1 MLAATK
7 TLTVRLQI
15 LQGRG
20 LAPKDKNGLADPY
33 VIATY
38 GKRKQSTHIVYENL
52 DPIWNCSFD
61 FTLNLKNLVPS
72 LHLVV
77 WDYNRLRHS
86 YMGQLEISL
95 KDMFVDQQPRLYKP
109 SRENALWYTLTPGT
123 GKHAGATVAGEVL
136 INSGFVTPPAES
148 QTPAWKAQWDTLKQ
162 VLFAPSN
169 SPHEPELP
177 LSEEFDG
184 DYDEDRSPAEAPTA
198 SSEARPANMPKD
210 HFADLTQSPG
220 SGPPP
225 RPYVSLQETLRDY
238 LQESLHQPERPA
250 LNPSHLSLS
259 PRGPPDATLTDPAP
273 DPVPDPG
280 EDPTPRSRPDDGS
293 SDTLQAQEWRAAFNS
308 SPLTLPITPSQASF
322 QSVVG
327 PLGEARRPQG
337 VVFIEISS
345 ASDLPRA
352 PNATRTGFDMDPFV
366 VIGFARKT
374 WRTTTKRH
382 KLNPQWNEKLSFP
395 LYSHELNY
403 PLRFSLYDY
412 DKLSNNDHI
421 GTVSLPLT
429 HVVQYFETQY
439 AEILSSHRF
448 DTQLMPHFDM
458 EDLPLDLALTK
469 KSWQDH
475 HTSQLHIRVSYA
487 PYAVLRRKF
496 WLAMCRQYDS
506 DENGTMNLTEVQTML
521 DSLGSTL
528 SDDIIDQF
536 FYRVDKFPDQDDLSF
551 GELIDGIEHYTFH
564 ASRRSSRDDLVTS
577 GQTQAQTTH
586 ALLTEA
592 LKNSTIAA
600 TRRPSTPG
608 LGEFAHEPI
617 ATVPSDES
625 VKSAPAATAL
635 PQTKIAKVRSRG
647 SSLLEVAKK
656 SGSHLIQAAKRKV
669 RKPSLANNSAPP
681 SPEGGNSPNIPSTP
695 NMERGDPLS
704 GMFSL
709 GDSNEPVTEPI
720 RGGEGD
726 GQTPMETSTG
736 GHSHS
741 SSSGSSEGEASGQTT
756 PRSTP
761 KIIQATACPICQR
774 YPIAELSDL
783 DTINHV
789 ASCYI
794 RDTNKSSRERFVM
807 DNYVT
812 ESQAQRKWF
821 TRMVKYV
828 GYGGYAVGKNNA
840 NIIVLDRAS
849 GTHIEEKMP
858 AYIRIGIR
866 LLYKTVGSKSP
877 ASQRTIRNLLK
888 SLSIKQ
894 GRKYDDPLSAKQI
907 KSFIAFHNLNVD
919 EILDPLDSFTTFN
932 EFFYRKLKP
941 TARPNPAPHDPR
953 VALSPADCRFMAFD
967 TLGDATRI
975 WIKGRNFNL
984 TRLLGGFSHLA
995 NQFEGGRLAIF
1006 RLAPQDYHR
1015 FHMPV
1020 DGDMLKSFPVHETF
1034 GAFSEVTPAGEE
1046 DSGGI
1051 VANASTA
1058 SVVTTHDGLVHFPY
1072 IIPGDY
1078 YTVNPMAIRSPLDVY
1093 GENVRVI
1100 NLIDSPQF
1108 GLVAFVSIGAMMVG
1122 SVVITSQ
1129 PGQFYSRMDEHG
1141 YFKFGGSTCIL
1152 LFQKD
1157 RIDFDRD
1164 LIDNSN
1170 LPIETL
1176 LRMGSTIGTARSH
1189 SS

>member
-210 HFADLTQSPG
+210 HFADLT
-220 SGPPP
+220 
-225 RPYVSLQETLRDY
+225 
-238 LQESLHQPERPA
+238 H
-250 LNPSHLSLS
+250 
-259 PRGPPDATLTDPAP
+259 
-273 DPVPDPG
+273 
-280 EDPTPRSRPDDGS
+280 
-293 SDTLQAQEWRAAFNS
+293 
-308 SPLTLPITPSQASF
+308 QASF

-564 ASRRSSRDDLVTS
+564 ASRRSSRDDL
-577 GQTQAQTTH
+577 
-586 ALLTEA
+586 
-592 LKNSTIAA
+592 
-600 TRRPSTPG
+600 
-608 LGEFAHEPI
+608 
-617 ATVPSDES
+617 
-625 VKSAPAATAL
+625 
-635 PQTKIAKVRSRG
+635 
-647 SSLLEVAKK
+647 
-656 SGSHLIQAAKRKV
+656 
-669 RKPSLANNSAPP
+669 
-681 SPEGGNSPNIPSTP
+681 GGNSPNIPSTP

-756 PRSTP
+756 PWSTP

-1034 GAFSEVTPAGEE
+1034 GAF
-1046 DSGGI
+1046 
-1051 VANASTA
+1051 N
-1058 SVVTTHDGLVHFPY
+1058 
-1072 IIPGDY
+1072 Y